1 MAYREV
7 ARRAHT
13 VRMTTLTSGT
23 VAILQRSPEQQSI
36 LQVPFLQ
43 ASVSGVVLQSS
54 AESQPLL

>member
-7 ARRAHT
+7 ARRTHT

-23 VAILQRSPEQQSI
+23 VAGLQRSPEQQSI

-43 ASVSGVVLQSS
+43 ASVSVAVLQSS
-54 AESQPLL
+54 AESQSFL